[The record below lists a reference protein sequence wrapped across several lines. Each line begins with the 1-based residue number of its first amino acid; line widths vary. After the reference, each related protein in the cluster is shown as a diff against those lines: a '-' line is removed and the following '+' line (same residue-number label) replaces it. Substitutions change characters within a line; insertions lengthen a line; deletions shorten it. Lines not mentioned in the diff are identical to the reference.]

1 MKNKGKD
8 LQIDSNPKKI
18 PGKKAAASNETVSE
32 NGNPKKISAVGY
44 FWTSPNTPDSEEQA
58 KTAKEKIAAYCNE
71 NNFVLKKMFKDL
83 GATGSAVKRTEM
95 QELLKYV
102 DRNKV
107 NYLVLD
113 SLNSVGRRFHDA
125 IVILNEF
132 HYKKAGLISID
143 ENIDTTSEEGQ
154 NLIKALFKIPQISQW
169 TQPPDPK
176 RKIRTQEILYTGGA
190 CPYGYV
196 IDSRSNQ
203 YKIIE
208 EEALVVRRIFRERL
222 SGRSLRQ
229 IANDLSKDD
238 VSTKRGGK
246 WQANTIK
253 TILENPFYIG
263 IYLQN
268 GATLKDCH
276 DAIISEYIF
285 NKVNSVSPEMIP
297 SNSK

>member
-1 MKNKGKD
+1 MTKKGKAPD
-8 LQIDSNPKKI
+8 IDSNSKKPPAKNLPKNQKS
-18 PGKKAAASNETVSE
+18 ASDSNEAI
-32 NGNPKKISAVGY
+32 KKVTAVGY
-44 FWTSPNTPDSEEQA
+44 IWTSPNTSDAEDLA
-58 KTAKEKIAAYCNE
+58 KATREKILAYCNE
-71 NNFVLKKMFKDL
+71 NNIVMKKMFKDL
-83 GATGSAVKRTEM
+83 GSTGSAVKRTEM

-107 NYLVLD
+107 DYLIVD
-113 SLNSVGRRFHDA
+113 TLNSLGRRFHDA

-143 ENIDTTSEEGQ
+143 ENIDTKSEEGQ
-154 NLIKALFKIPQISQW
+154 FLVKALFKIPQISQW

-176 RKIRTQEILYTGGA
+176 RKVRAQEILYTGGA

-208 EEALVVRRIFRERL
+208 EEALVVRRIFRERQ

-238 VSTKRGGK
+238 ISTKRGGK

-263 IYLQN
+263 IYQQN
-268 GATLKDCH
+268 GTTFKDCH
-276 DAIISEYIF
+276 DAIISDYIF
-285 NKVNSVSPEMIP
+285 NKVNSLIPEMAA
-297 SNSK
+297 SEK

>member
-1 MKNKGKD
+1 MKNKGKPLD
-8 LQIDSNPKKI
+8 TDSSSTKGAAKKNS
-18 PGKKAAASNETVSE
+18 KEAEESSD
-32 NGNPKKISAVGY
+32 NGNKKISAVGY
-44 FWTSPNTPDSEEQA
+44 IWTSPNTPDAEEQA
-58 KTAKEKIAAYCNE
+58 KTSREKILKYCNE
-71 NNFVLKKMFKDL
+71 NNIVLKKMFKDL
-83 GATGSAVKRTEM
+83 GSTGTAVKRSEM

-107 NYLVLD
+107 NYLVVD
-113 SLNSVGRRFHDA
+113 TLNNVGRRFHDA

-176 RKIRTQEILYTGGA
+176 RKVRAQEILYTGGA

-263 IYLQN
+263 IYMQN
-268 GATLKDCH
+268 GTTFKDCH

-285 NKVNSVSPEMIP
+285 NKVNSINVELVAAVE
-297 SNSK
+297 K